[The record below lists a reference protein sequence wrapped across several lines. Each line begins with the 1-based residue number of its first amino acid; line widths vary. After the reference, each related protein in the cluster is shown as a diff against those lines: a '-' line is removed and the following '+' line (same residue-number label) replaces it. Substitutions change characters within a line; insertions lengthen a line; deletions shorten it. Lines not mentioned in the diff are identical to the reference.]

1 MKKFLLVL
9 LAIVGILCIIAA
21 VAVLVVGGL
30 SSGSGRIGS
39 KTVLEVDL
47 EQGLEEV
54 VSDDPIAEALGG
66 PRVGVVEFLH
76 ALERAAKDDRVV
88 GLVARVGTAPMGLAR
103 HQEIR
108 DAVEAFRKSGKF
120 AVAWSETMGE
130 FGSGTGAYYL
140 ATAFDEIYLQPSG
153 DIGFTGL
160 MYETPF
166 MKGAFDKLGVVP
178 KMDHRWEYKN
188 AMNTYTETKFTPP
201 HREALDKVMQSQFD
215 QIVRGVSKAR
225 GLDEAQV
232 RAIADRAPILGKE
245 ALDAKL
251 VDGMLYRDEVYAKV
265 RERAGGDPTFLWVQ
279 KYWERAGSP
288 YKHGPSIAVIH
299 GVGAVQRGNGGFSPL
314 TGSAMGSD
322 TVAGAF
328 RDAVKDK
335 DVRAIVFRVDSPGGS
350 YVASDTILRE
360 VVNARKAGK
369 PVIVTMGDVAGSG
382 GYFVAMEADKIV
394 AQPGT
399 ITGSIG
405 VLAGKLLTD
414 GFWEK
419 TGLSWDDVHTSASST
434 MWTGTYDYTPEQW
447 AKFQGWLDRIYADF
461 TGKVAEGRKLPLE
474 KVQQIAKG
482 RIWSG
487 EDAKEIGLVDE
498 IGGFPVALTL
508 AKQAAKIDADA
519 PVTLRTFPRKKT
531 LFEKLTDK
539 GSDSSEPD
547 AATVMMGELI
557 RIARPVAVLAEQAG
571 LLEPAGALSMP
582 PVRAGR

>member
-9 LAIVGILCIIAA
+9 LAIVGVLCIVAA

-30 SSGSGRIGS
+30 SSGSGRVAS
-39 KTVLEVDL
+39 KTVLEIDL

-54 VSDDPIAEALGG
+54 VADDPIAEALGG
-66 PRVGVVEFLH
+66 RRIGVVDFVL
-76 ALERAAKDDRVV
+76 ALERAAKDERVV
-88 GLVARVGTAPMGLAR
+88 GLVARVGSAPMGLAR

-108 DAVEAFRKSGKF
+108 DAILAFRKSGKF

-140 ATAFDEIYLQPSG
+140 ATGFDEIYLQPSG

-160 MYETPF
+160 MYESPF
-166 MKGAFDKLGVVP
+166 LKGTFDKLGIVP

-188 AMNTYTETKFTPP
+188 AMNLYTEKKFTAP
-201 HREALDKVMQSQFD
+201 HREAMDRILQSQFD
-215 QIVRGVSKAR
+215 QIVRGVADAR
-225 GLDEAQV
+225 KLDEKTV
-232 RAIADRAPILGKE
+232 RAIADRAPLLGKE

-251 VDGMLYRDEVYAKV
+251 VDGMLYRDEVYAKI
-265 RERAGGDPTFLWVQ
+265 RERAGGNPTFLWVQ
-279 KYWERAGSP
+279 KYWDRAGSP
-288 YKHGPSIAVIH
+288 YTHGPVIALVR
-299 GVGAVQRGNGGFSPL
+299 GVGAVQRGSGGFSPL

-322 TVAGAF
+322 SVAAAF
-328 RDAVKDK
+328 RDAAKD
-335 DVRAIVFRVDSPGGS
+335 DGVRAIVFRVDSPGGS

-382 GYFVAMEADKIV
+382 GYFVAMDADKIV

-405 VLAGKLLTD
+405 VLAGKMLTP

-419 TGLSWDDVHTSASST
+419 TGISWDDVHTSASST

-447 AKFQGWLDRIYADF
+447 AKFQSWLDRIYADF
-461 TGKVAEGRKLPLE
+461 TGKVAEGRKLPIE
-474 KVQQIAKG
+474 KVREIAKG

-487 EDAKEIGLVDE
+487 DDAKGLGLVDE
-498 IGGFPVALTL
+498 VGGLPQALAL
-508 AKQAAKIDADA
+508 ARQAAKIDAEA
-519 PVTLRTFPRKKT
+519 PITLKEFPRRKT
-531 LFEKLTDK
+531 LFEKFTDK
-539 GSDSSEPD
+539 GSDSSEND
-547 AATVMMGELI
+547 ASIVMMREFV
-557 RIARPVAVLAEQAG
+557 RVARPVALLAQRAG
-571 LLEPAGALSMP
+571 LLEPAGVLAMP
-582 PVRAGR
+582 PVSTQP